1 MRAYAPLALCASV
14 TIWTAAS
21 LAETKSPSMQPGT
34 TILTLNKMCQEK
46 PNTLQYALCLGYLRG
61 LFDGMQQARMVENT
75 KNTFCPPATF
85 DLDQM
90 KAVIDQWVRDNP
102 KQTSVSLGWAAP
114 QVLALA
120 FPCDK

>member
-1 MRAYAPLALCASV
+1 MRACAMMLCAAT
-14 TIWTAAS
+14 TIWAATS
-21 LAETKSPSMQPGT
+21 LAETKVPSMQAGT

-46 PNTLQYALCLGYLRG
+46 PGTLQYAVCLGYLRG
-61 LFDGMQQARMVENT
+61 LFDGMQQAKMVENM
-75 KNTFCPPATF
+75 KNTFCPPAIP

-114 QVLALA
+114 QILTLA